1 MICRETKAT
10 VEFNIN
16 TLSGKYKFRLY
27 KKRHTHEIR
36 ILRKF
41 NDPYCSISELG
52 EQLLRYSGMQNK
64 EGIYSGIDY
73 LNHLGVKKI

>member
-1 MICRETKAT
+1 MIYKETKAT
-10 VEFNIN
+10 VEFKIP
-16 TLSGKYKFRLY
+16 TISGTYKFRLY
-27 KKRHTHEIR
+27 KRMHVHEIR

-41 NDPYCSISELG
+41 NNPYCSISEVG

-64 EGIYSGIDY
+64 EGIYSGVDY